1 MSLSFCSFSSGSS
14 GNCYLVR
21 SDETAILIDAGISCK
36 RIIEG
41 LEKTGTSKDQV
52 SGILL
57 THEHSDHVKGL
68 RVLTK
73 RLGNVKALA
82 NRQTWDNVDRSEFSD
97 RCETFVTGETFQLGN
112 IQVKPFRIF
121 HDAAEPV
128 GFSFLCGGR
137 KLSLLTDTGC
147 VDDSIIGE
155 ICDADTLVL
164 EANHEEQLLMYGS
177 YPYYLKRRILSDVGH
192 LSNKAAAETLC
203 RLLYGYQKSRRV
215 LFAHLSKENN
225 FPECV
230 YQTVKNTLFERE
242 HYLDEESLKM
252 DILMRDCISTI
263 YSV

>member
-14 GNCYLVR
+14 GNCYLIQ
-21 SDETAILIDAGISCK
+21 SEETAILVDAGISWK
-36 RIIEG
+36 RITEG
-41 LEKTGTSKDQV
+41 LEKTGTPKDKITGV
-52 SGILL
+52 LI
-57 THEHSDHVKGL
+57 THEHADHVKGL
-68 RVLTK
+68 RVLAK
-73 RLGNVKALA
+73 KLGDVKALA
-82 NRQTWDNVDRSEFSD
+82 NRKTWDFVDRSEFID
-97 RCETFVTGETFQLGN
+97 KCATFTTGEAFHLGN
-112 IQVKPFRIF
+112 IKVKPFRIF

-128 GFSFLCGGR
+128 GFSFEAGGR

-147 VDDSIIGE
+147 VDDGIIDE

-203 RLLYGYQKSRRV
+203 RLLYDQNRSRRV

-230 YQTVKNTLFERE
+230 YQTVKNTLVEGE
-242 HYLDEESLKM
+242 HFPDENRLKM
-252 DILMRDCISTI
+252 DILLRDCISNV

>member
-1 MSLSFCSFSSGSS
+1 MQMRFSPLFSGSN
-14 GNCYLVR
+14 GNAILVEMGDAR
-21 SDETAILIDAGISCK
+21 ILIDAG
-36 RIIEG
+36 
-41 LEKTGTSKDQV
+41 V
-52 SGILL
+52 SGSRIVAALETQGVTPGMIDGILI

-68 RVLTK
+68 RVLAK
-73 RLGNVKALA
+73 RLSNIKALA
-82 NRQTWDNVDRSEFSD
+82 NRQTWNNVDRSDFSD
-97 RCETFVTGETFQLGN
+97 RCETFVTGETFLLGD
-112 IQVKPFRIF
+112 IEVKPFRIF

-128 GFSFLCGGR
+128 GFSFQCGGR

-164 EANHEEQLLMYGS
+164 EANHEEQLLMYCS
-177 YPYYLKRRILSDVGH
+177 YPYYLKRRILSDMGH
-192 LSNKAAAETLC
+192 LSNKAAADTLC

-230 YQTVKNTLFERE
+230 YQTVKNTLFESE
-242 HYLDEESLKM
+242 HYPDEEILKM